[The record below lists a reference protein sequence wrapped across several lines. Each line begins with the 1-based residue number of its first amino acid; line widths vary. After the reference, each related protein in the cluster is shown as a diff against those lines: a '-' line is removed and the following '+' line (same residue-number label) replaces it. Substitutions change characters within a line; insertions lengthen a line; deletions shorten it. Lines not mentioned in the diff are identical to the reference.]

1 MDYLAAPHL
10 STDGCRHEAVLF
22 RAVVKNDSHRNRL
35 ITGEAGQVPT
45 EEGVRKQ
52 LLLALDYYFVR
63 MCQSWLLNFLGN

>member
-1 MDYLAAPHL
+1 MAASHL
-10 STDGCRHEAVLF
+10 STDGWRHEAVLF

-35 ITGEAGQVPT
+35 ISGEAGQVPT